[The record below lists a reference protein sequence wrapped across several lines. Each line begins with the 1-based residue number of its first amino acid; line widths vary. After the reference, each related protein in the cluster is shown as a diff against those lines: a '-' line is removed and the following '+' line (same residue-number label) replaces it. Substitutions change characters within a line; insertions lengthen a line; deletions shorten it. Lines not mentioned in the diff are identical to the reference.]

1 MSSGFNNIRIFTNVL
16 KFLSRKSLTNAKD
29 VTKMSSKRKVAILG
43 ATGAVGQRFIQLL
56 QGHPWFEIEVLAAS
70 ERSAGKKFKDA
81 CNWVMETD
89 LPIEIGEMPIVNA
102 DVKSVENAG
111 NVDLVFSS
119 LPGDLAGP
127 VETECAEVYPVF
139 SKASAHRMEKDVPLI
154 IPEIN
159 PDHAEIVRTQQKS
172 RGWKGFLATDP
183 NCSTIQLAITL
194 KPLMQ
199 FGLKQVVVST
209 MQAISGAG
217 YPGVPSL
224 DIIDNIVPFIS
235 GEEDKVEEE
244 SLKILG
250 TFNGKIVENAN
261 FQISASC
268 NRVHV
273 KDGHLESVFI
283 KLEQNPSIAE
293 IEAAFAN
300 FKGEPQKLKLPSA
313 PKNPI
318 IVRQEKNRPQ
328 PRYDRDAGNGM
339 SVVVGRIRQD
349 PIMTFKYMCLGHN
362 TVRGGAGAG
371 ILSAELFVAKDLV

>member
-1 MSSGFNNIRIFTNVL
+1 MS
-16 KFLSRKSLTNAKD
+16 
-29 VTKMSSKRKVAILG
+29 MKRKVAILG

-56 QGHPWFEIEVLAAS
+56 QGHPWFQIEVLAAS

-81 CNWVMETD
+81 CNWVMESN
-89 LPIEIGEMPIVNA
+89 LPKEIAEMPVANV
-102 DVKSVENAG
+102 DVESVEKAG
-111 NVDLVFSS
+111 DVDLVFSS

-127 VETECAEVYPVF
+127 VESEFAAMYPVF
-139 SKASAHRMEKDVPLI
+139 SKASAHRMEKDVPLL

-159 PDHAEIVRTQQKS
+159 PDHANLIKIQQKA
-172 RGWKGFLATDP
+172 RGWKGFITTDP

-199 FGLKQVVVST
+199 FGLRNVIVTT
-209 MQAISGAG
+209 MQALSGAG

-224 DIIDNIVPFIS
+224 DIIDNVVPFIS
-235 GEEDKVEEE
+235 GEEEKMEAEA
-244 SLKILG
+244 LKILG
-250 TFNGKIVENAN
+250 TFNGKVVQNADFN
-261 FQISASC
+261 LSASC

-283 KLEQNPSIAE
+283 KLDEDPSIEE

-313 PKNPI
+313 PENPI
-318 IVRQEKNRPQ
+318 VVRHEKNRPQ
-328 PRYDRDAGNGM
+328 PRFDRDTGCGM
-339 SVVVGRIRQD
+339 SVVVGRIRKD

-362 TVRGGAGAG
+362 TVRGAAGGG
-371 ILSAELFVAKDLV
+371 ILSAELYVAKGLA